1 MALDT
6 LKQAQMVQMEQIAR
20 EREKY
25 QEMAKAN
32 PSTFKVRRMQEA
44 LRQVIRK
51 KDELDNVHAAISAFP
66 EEIVAEEEL
75 ATQEQYLESAEATQD
90 LIGELIEV
98 QKIYS
103 G

>member
-6 LKQAQMVQMEQIAR
+6 LKQARMVQMDQIAR

-32 PSTFKVRRMQEA
+32 PSTFKVQRMQEA

-51 KDELDNVHAAISAFP
+51 KDETMFMQPSVPF
-66 EEIVAEEEL
+66 
-75 ATQEQYLESAEATQD
+75 QRR
-90 LIGELIEV
+90 
-98 QKIYS
+98 
-103 G
+103 